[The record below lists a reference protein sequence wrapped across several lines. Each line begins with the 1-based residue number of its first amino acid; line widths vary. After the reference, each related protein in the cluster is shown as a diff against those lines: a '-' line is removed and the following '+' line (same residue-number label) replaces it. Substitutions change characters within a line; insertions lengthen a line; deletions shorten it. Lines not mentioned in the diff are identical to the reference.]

1 MWYTTGYLAG
11 GRGVACCGGLASA
24 EWEGCSR
31 RHTWPMGRADATR
44 GGCDRVDRRLDAAGM
59 NGSRTSSTRQVGAGT
74 TAITT
79 YCTDSASRLT
89 SVSSTPTGLS
99 ILPAAIT
106 YDGHGNATQIGTQAW
121 TYDGADRV
129 TSATANGITP
139 SSAVYVRD
147 SLGRVIVSGPVA
159 APVRYGF
166 TGADDSPDFQ
176 LTTAGGLGER
186 YVSLPG
192 GALLTVNGT
201 TMTWSIPNL
210 HGDIIAT
217 VTGTTVTAGFLY
229 DPYGQPLDSSSLAVN
244 IGAVPATRTGTTS
257 DAWHGSAQRGYEHG
271 GGLNQILMGAR
282 SYLPELGIFT
292 ATDPIEGGN
301 TTTYAYPQDPINH
314 NNLTGQWGEWI
325 TQAVN
330 WTIEHRDGIIQTAG
344 YIAVG
349 ACVFATAGVCGGIAL
364 AVGAVSAANR
374 LATYGFSSGKKDLS
388 GWLRVGAAAALDIGL
403 SRLPGVRRAVTGLYS
418 PLKRSAGRS
427 ILGYRGAHRIPAAR
441 VDYMS
446 LRRAVKGWGG
456 SARLGGASAGAY
468 WTYRGDL

>member
-1 MWYTTGYLAG
+1 MEVWARTG
-11 GRGVACCGGLASA
+11 GR
-24 EWEGCSR
+24 
-31 RHTWPMGRADATR
+31 
-44 GGCDRVDRRLDAAGM
+44 CDRFGGRPDRIAGVS
-59 NGSRTSSTRQVGAGT
+59 GSRSSGIRQVGTGT

-79 YCTDSASRLT
+79 YCTDNASRLT

-176 LTTAGGLGER
+176 LTTTGGLGER

-192 GALLTVNGT
+192 GVLLTVNGT
-201 TMTWSIPNL
+201 TSTWSIPNL

-301 TTTYAYPQDPINH
+301 TTTYAYPQDPIN
-314 NNLTGQWGEWI
+314 LADLDGRWAEWLQRAATVI
-325 TQAVN
+325 GVAASV
-330 WTIEHRDGIIQTAG
+330 
-344 YIAVG
+344 
-349 ACVFATAGVCGGIAL
+349 ACIVATAGVCTGLVVAAVVSSAAWNGYQAATGKQSAWDAVRNTGIDAL
-364 AVGAVSAANR
+364 SLVVRPLRVVRVAKAGKYVPRHLPRAAVKARHGYQSTRWHLKNDFWPSVGKSAANAYFAKR
-374 LATYGFSSGKKDLS
+374 AIDT
-388 GWLRVGAAAALDIGL
+388 GW
-403 SRLPGVRRAVTGLYS
+403 
-418 PLKRSAGRS
+418 
-427 ILGYRGAHRIPAAR
+427 
-441 VDYMS
+441 
-446 LRRAVKGWGG
+446 
-456 SARLGGASAGAY
+456 
-468 WTYRGDL
+468 